1 MEPLA
6 SESGKIPRVFITP
19 QALQRLKLY
28 IDLCPFEVGG
38 LGIVEPFGED
48 LLVADIFLLRQR
60 ASDSDTELDP
70 QAIADHLLQ
79 TIREGKDPS
88 SLRLWWHSHA
98 EGDISWSDTDKKTIE
113 AFEAFQIEEL
123 VSIVG
128 NKRHE
133 FGCRLDRFSPE
144 RFIFDKLPFLPTS
157 DEKPDDEESL
167 RKKIMAELR
176 EKVTLFHRDI
186 SLIPEDFL
194 DPSSTLEI
202 PIPFT
207 EQQSPQQD

>member
-6 SESGKIPRVFITP
+6 SESGKVPRVFIAP

-38 LGIVEPFGED
+38 LGVVEPFGKD
-48 LLVADIFLLRQR
+48 LFVADIFLLRQR
-60 ASDSDTELDP
+60 ASGSDTELDP
-70 QAIADHLLQ
+70 QAVADHLLR
-79 TIREGKDPS
+79 TIQEGKDPS

-98 EGDISWSDTDKKTIE
+98 EGDISWSDTDKRTIE
-113 AFEAFQIEEL
+113 ALQIDQL

-144 RFIFDKLPFLPTS
+144 RTTFDKLPLIPTP

-167 RKKIMAELR
+167 RKEIMAELR

-202 PIPFT
+202 PIPFD